1 MCQGS
6 GLSEK
11 QIEACDHFIY
21 IPHYGGGTA
30 SLNVAC
36 AASIVLHRFAAWAQY
51 RHRPVVA
58 DAFQYTPRAAEL
70 YHPLPNS
77 ARLQQAMG
85 RKCEGQK
92 PSPVAV
98 AHGEAE
104 VRFALPHSA
113 VQ

>member
-36 AASIVLHRFAAWAQY
+36 AASIVPSTPGDRLNVAAVYLA
-51 RHRPVVA
+51 
-58 DAFQYTPRAAEL
+58 
-70 YHPLPNS
+70 
-77 ARLQQAMG
+77 
-85 RKCEGQK
+85 
-92 PSPVAV
+92 
-98 AHGEAE
+98 
-104 VRFALPHSA
+104 
-113 VQ
+113 